1 MQLVTIH
8 PRDLAKALEKPLEL
22 RSYCAQLEAGD
33 ILFFPKTPIDIPAGD
48 LAFLLGHQEVGG
60 AYHKNIAYRPLEDR
74 ITGFEA
80 ADSAISDRLR
90 SIMQRYSK
98 DVIGFLRKFL
108 GPYGARWKVDY
119 ASYRPEEEQGRDL
132 ALRKRNDLLHT
143 DAFPTRPTH
152 GDRILRFFNNINPQ
166 KTRNWITTETF
177 DVLIEKMRAGK
188 LNGVTSVPLP
198 SSMDISGVKR
208 ALSRLGFGSIAPS
221 LKRSPYDEFM
231 MRFHNYLKEN
241 SSFQQNCAKQHWEFP
256 PGSSW
261 MVYTDMVSHAV
272 LSGQFALEQTLI
284 VSRQA
289 MVVPEKSPYEVLS
302 RLQASAR

>member
-1 MQLVTIH
+1 MQLVRIS
-8 PRDLAKALEKPLEL
+8 RSDLGIALKDANRL

-33 ILFFPKTPIDIPAGD
+33 ILFFPETPITISSDD
-48 LAFLLGHQEVGG
+48 LAFLIGHQQVGG

-74 ITGFEA
+74 ITGFDAQDGSSSE
-80 ADSAISDRLR
+80 RLR
-90 SIMQRYSK
+90 EIVRRYSS
-98 DVIGFLRKFL
+98 DVVIFLRNFL
-108 GPYGARWKVDY
+108 GPYQGRWKVDY
-119 ASYRPEEEQGRDL
+119 ASYRPEEEQCRDL

-143 DAFPTRPTH
+143 DAFPTRPTN

-166 KTRNWITTETF
+166 RTRNWITTETF
-177 DVLIEKMRAGK
+177 DALVEKMRSGK
-188 LNGVTSVPLP
+188 LNGGGVPLP
-198 SSMDISGVKR
+198 STMEPNPIKRILTGIGVGK
-208 ALSRLGFGSIAPS
+208 IAPS
-221 LKRSPYDEFM
+221 LKRSPYDDFM

-241 SSFQQNCAKQHWEFP
+241 SAFQQNCPKQHWEFP

-289 MVVPEKSPYEVLS
+289 MVMPDKCPYWIL
-302 RLQASAR
+302 ARFAGLRS

>member
-1 MQLVTIH
+1 MYLVTIH
-8 PRDLAKALEKPLEL
+8 RAELGDALCNPDQL
-22 RSYCAQLEAGD
+22 RAYCAQLEAGD
-33 ILFFPKTPIDIPAGD
+33 IIFFPHTPIEIPADD
-48 LAFLLGHQEVGG
+48 LAFLLGHQQVGG

-74 ITGFEA
+74 ITGF
-80 ADSAISDRLR
+80 DSQDRAVAERLR
-90 SIMQRYSK
+90 TIMDRYSR
-98 DVIGFLRKFL
+98 DVAEFLRSFL
-108 GPYGARWKVDY
+108 SPYQARWKVDY
-119 ASYRPEEEQGRDL
+119 ASYRPEEEKGRDL

-143 DAFPTRPTH
+143 DAFPTRPTY

-177 DVLIEKMRAGK
+177 DTLVEKMRTGE
-188 LNGVTSVPLP
+188 LDGENTVPVP
-198 SSMDISGVKR
+198 SSMQMPGMKR
-208 ALSRLGFGSIAPS
+208 VFAAGLGALIPS

-241 SSFQQNCAKQHWEFP
+241 TSFQQNCPKQQWEFP

-284 VSRQA
+284 VSREA
-289 MVVPEKSPYEVLS
+289 MVVPEKSPYGVLS
-302 RLQASAR
+302 RLAGSPR